1 MAKSRDL
8 KSGHIRS
15 GDEPTHARSALR
27 MRMWLALFGLVNGI
41 SGVIVFELLDSPPF
55 LIVSGAL
62 CLVSAVNLAVVM
74 RHIRQGPHYQPGRTI
89 PPYRPVEDTLSSER
103 RKPRNV
109 TPLRTRRIRYLV
121 MMTTCMVLITLAWT
135 WVRYFSVAA
144 AGVMTLVAAVIP
156 PFAAVIT
163 NADSPIIHGEPGPA
177 DGERDPGESGREQ
190 WDDPRDDPRDDRP
203 DDH

>member
-8 KSGHIRS
+8 RSGHIRS

-27 MRMWLALFGLVNGI
+27 MRRWLALFGLVNG
-41 SGVIVFELLDSPPF
+41 STGVIVFELLDSVPF
-55 LIVSGAL
+55 VVVSGAL
-62 CLVSAVNLAVVM
+62 CLVSAVNLIVVM

-89 PPYRPVEDTLSSER
+89 PPYRPVDAWPAER
-103 RKPRNV
+103 RKPRKV

-121 MMTTCMVLITLAWT
+121 MMVTCMVLITLAWT
-135 WVRYFSVAA
+135 WVRYYSVAA

-163 NADSPIIHGEPGPA
+163 NADSPIIHGEAGPG
-177 DGERDPGESGREQ
+177 DGEPGTGDGEPGPGESGDVW
-190 WDDPRDDPRDDRP
+190 WDERRRDQ
-203 DDH
+203 

>member
-41 SGVIVFELLDSPPF
+41 TGVIVFEFLDSMPF
-55 LIVSGAL
+55 VVVSGAL
-62 CLVSAVNLAVVM
+62 CLVSAVNLTVVV

-89 PPYRPVEDTLSSER
+89 PPYRPVEDAWPPEP
-103 RKPRNV
+103 RKPRKV

-121 MMTTCMVLITLAWT
+121 MMVTCMVLITLAWT
-135 WVRYFSVAA
+135 WVRFYSVAA

-163 NADSPIIHGEPGPA
+163 NADSPIIHGEAGPE
-177 DGERDPGESGREQ
+177 DGEQAPGESGRDSGDDW
-190 WDDPRDDPRDDRP
+190 WDDRRRDQ
-203 DDH
+203 

>member
-27 MRMWLALFGLVNGI
+27 MRMWLALFGLVNGVG
-41 SGVIVFELLDSPPF
+41 GVIVFDLLDSMPF
-55 LIVSGAL
+55 LVVSASL
-62 CLVSAVNLAVVM
+62 CLVSAVNLIVVV

-89 PPYRPVEDTLSSER
+89 PPYRPVEDTWSAEP
-103 RKPRNV
+103 RKPRKV
-109 TPLRTRRIRYLV
+109 TPLRTRRIRYVV
-121 MMTTCMVLITLAWT
+121 MMVTCMVLITLAWT
-135 WVRYFSVAA
+135 WVRFYSVAV

-163 NADSPIIHGEPGPA
+163 NADSPIIHGEAGPEE
-177 DGERDPGESGREQ
+177 GERAPG
-190 WDDPRDDPRDDRP
+190 DDEP
-203 DDH
+203 DQ